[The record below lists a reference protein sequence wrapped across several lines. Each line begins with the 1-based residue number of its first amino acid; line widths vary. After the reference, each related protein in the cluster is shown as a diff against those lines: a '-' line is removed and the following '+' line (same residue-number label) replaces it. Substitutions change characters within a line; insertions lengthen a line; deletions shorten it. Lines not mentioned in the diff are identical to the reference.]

1 MKNRFLTFTVFA
13 LLCATIQV
21 ESACLGW
28 NNPPTGS
35 LPTGVTHYTYRSQAN
50 NVDIGY
56 SVYLPPNYS
65 ADTTKRYPV
74 IYSLHGLGGT
84 ETNDEMARYI
94 SPFIQT
100 AIANGSVPPMIMVFP
115 NGNCDKWYLDAENG
129 STKVETAILTELI
142 PLIEKKYRVYTDRGH
157 RAIEGM
163 SMGGFGASLYG
174 VKYPELFC
182 SMVLYAP
189 AMLQSVSGGSKA
201 WFDTTG
207 PYGKLRQ
214 NAAVVK
220 KNIKVRMAVGTNDN
234 LVLSLAKAWRDSLVK
249 AGVSVEY
256 ADVPG
261 AAHELGKLGSA
272 QGINMFKFHAANFAQ
287 ATTAIRNSPDQ
298 RPDGRVSIPASSGMI
313 TTLSGARIPPQW
325 HATANSVAIYSL
337 GGKLL
342 GVESIAG
349 KDKLD
354 YRVLNPQF
362 GSGVLIVRP
371 VRKP

>member
-1 MKNRFLTFTVFA
+1 MHSRVLNTVACLFLW
-13 LLCATIQV
+13 ATSGI

-28 NNPPTGS
+28 NNPPTGN
-35 LPTGVTHYTYRSQAN
+35 LPTGVTHYTYHSQAN

-56 SVYLPPNYS
+56 SVYLPPNYA

-94 SPFIQT
+94 SPFIQS
-100 AIANGSVPPMIMVFP
+100 AIVGGSVPPMIMVFP

-129 STKVETAILTELI
+129 STKVETAIITELI
-142 PLIEKKYRVYTDRGH
+142 PLIEKRYRVHTDRGH

-214 NAAVVK
+214 NAAVIK
-220 KNIKVRMAVGTNDN
+220 RNIKVRMAVGTNDN
-234 LVLSLAKAWRDSLVK
+234 LVLSLAKAWRDSLLK

-256 ADVPG
+256 VDVPG

-272 QGINMFKFHAANFAQ
+272 QGVNMFKFHAANFAQ
-287 ATTAIRNSPDQ
+287 ATAIRNPIER
-298 RPDGRVSIPASSGMI
+298 RPYERVSASALSGMI
-313 TTLSGARIPPQW
+313 TPISGARIPSQW
-325 HATANSVAIYSL
+325 HAFANKVAIYAP
-337 GGKLL
+337 GGGLL
-342 GVESIAG
+342 GVESIVG
-349 KDKLD
+349 KGNLD
-354 YRVLNPQF
+354 ARVLNQRF
-362 GSGVLIVRP
+362 GSGLLIL
-371 VRKP
+371 KPIREP

>member
-1 MKNRFLTFTVFA
+1 MKNRFLIAIVIA
-13 LLCATIQV
+13 LLCATFQI

-28 NNPPTGS
+28 NNPPTGNM
-35 LPTGVTHYTYRSQAN
+35 PTGVTHYTYHSQAN

-56 SVYLPPNYS
+56 SVYLPPNYT
-65 ADTTKRYPV
+65 ADTTNRYPV

-84 ETNDEMARYI
+84 ESNDEMARYI
-94 SPFIQT
+94 SPFIQS
-100 AIANGSVPPMIMVFP
+100 AIVSNSVPPMIMVFP

-129 STKVETAILTELI
+129 STKVETAIIRELI
-142 PLIEKKYRVYTDRGH
+142 PLIENKYRVYTDRGH

-189 AMLQSVSGGSKA
+189 AMLQNVSGGSKA

-214 NAAVVK
+214 NAAVIK
-220 KNIKVRMAVGTNDN
+220 KNIKVRMCVGTNDN
-234 LVLSLAKAWRDSLVK
+234 LGTSVRAWRDSLIK

-256 ADVPG
+256 ADVSG

-272 QGINMFKFHAANFAQ
+272 QGVNMFKFHAANFAQ
-287 ATTAIRNSPDQ
+287 TTSIRNSIDQ
-298 RPDGRVSIPASSGMI
+298 KPYDPVSKTAMSAMIATISG
-313 TTLSGARIPPQW
+313 TRIPSQW
-325 HATANSVAIYSL
+325 HATANSVAIYSP

-342 GVESIAG
+342 GEESIAG
-349 KDKLD
+349 KENLD
-354 YRVLNPQF
+354 TRGLNQQF
-362 GSGVLIVRP
+362 GSGLLIVRP

>member
-1 MKNRFLTFTVFA
+1 MNYRFPFSIVCA
-13 LLCATIQV
+13 LLCATFQI

-28 NNPPTGS
+28 NNPPTGT

-56 SVYLPPNYS
+56 SVYLPPNYT

-100 AIANGSVPPMIMVFP
+100 AIVNGSVPPMIMVFP

-129 STKVETAILTELI
+129 STKVETAIITELI

-182 SMVLYAP
+182 SMVL
-189 AMLQSVSGGSKA
+189 
-201 WFDTTG
+201 
-207 PYGKLRQ
+207 
-214 NAAVVK
+214 
-220 KNIKVRMAVGTNDN
+220 
-234 LVLSLAKAWRDSLVK
+234 
-249 AGVSVEY
+249 
-256 ADVPG
+256 
-261 AAHELGKLGSA
+261 
-272 QGINMFKFHAANFAQ
+272 
-287 ATTAIRNSPDQ
+287 
-298 RPDGRVSIPASSGMI
+298 
-313 TTLSGARIPPQW
+313 
-325 HATANSVAIYSL
+325 
-337 GGKLL
+337 
-342 GVESIAG
+342 
-349 KDKLD
+349 
-354 YRVLNPQF
+354 
-362 GSGVLIVRP
+362 
-371 VRKP
+371 